1 MNVTVHVC
9 FVVVVVVGPN
19 VFKTQAKT
27 SSFLRSRNFSFMI
40 TYV

>member
-9 FVVVVVVGPN
+9 FVVVVVGPN

>member
-9 FVVVVVVGPN
+9 FVVVVGPN